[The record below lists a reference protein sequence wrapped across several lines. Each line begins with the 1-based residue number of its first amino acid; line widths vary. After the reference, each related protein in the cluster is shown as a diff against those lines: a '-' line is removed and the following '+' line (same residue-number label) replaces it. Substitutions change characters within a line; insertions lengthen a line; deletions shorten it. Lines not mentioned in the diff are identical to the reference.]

1 MSIFVDTAIQ
11 IDSYSAQRCT
21 SLPTRYDSLVLIRE
35 LKSVTRHISFT
46 SPSKFYDVDYR
57 WHTPADSALHRV
69 ARYSLASVLGSNRS
83 QSNLAPH
90 RRPLRCTL
98 PPCRTMKIL
107 VTVRAK

>member
-1 MSIFVDTAIQ
+1 MDTAIR
-11 IDSYSAQRCT
+11 IDLYSAQRCT

-35 LKSVTRHISFT
+35 LESVTKHISFT
-46 SPSKFYDVDYR
+46 SPPKFCDVDYR

-69 ARYSLASVLGSNRS
+69 ARYSLASVLGSTDHRAS

-98 PPCRTMKIL
+98 PPAEL
-107 VTVRAK
+107 